1 MKDKIIRMLEERGV
15 PLAKIVEIV
24 FLLQTPYFPDLTP
37 EECHGAVEAVLGKR
51 EVQHA
56 ILTGLALDVLAEK
69 ELLPRPLL
77 DIIKND
83 ESLYGIDEILAL
95 AITNVYGSIG
105 LTSFGYLDKTKMGI
119 IGDLNNV
126 KHRQVNTFADDLVAA
141 IAAAASAK
149 IAHSAK
155 GTVASTEE

>member
-1 MKDKIIRMLEERGV
+1 MKEKIISELKGRGIALDKIS
-15 PLAKIVEIV
+15 EIV
-24 FLLQTPYFPDLTP
+24 FTLQTPYFPYLTM
-37 EECHGAVEAVLGKR
+37 EDCHEAIGAVLKKR

-69 ELLPRPLL
+69 DMLPEPLL
-77 DIIKND
+77 SIIKND

-119 IGDLNNV
+119 IGELNNV
-126 KHRQVNTFADDLVAA
+126 KHRQVNTFTDDLVAA
-141 IAAAASAK
+141 IAAAASAR
-149 IAHSAK
+149 IAHSAR
-155 GTVASTEE
+155 GDIAASED